1 MAPRTAVIGAAGFI
15 GRAMLAA
22 YRGEHPDAAGTD
34 HRGRDGLIRLDLA
47 APDVEALLDHEACVI
62 AGARPGVADCERHPS
77 QTRAINAIGPLATV
91 HALREAGVRPVV
103 FSSDYVFDG
112 REGAY
117 ADDTPLSPVT
127 EYGRQKAELETA
139 AGEGVLVLRL
149 SKIFGVERDD
159 GTLLDEMAQM
169 LARGERVRAARD
181 QVFSPLW
188 IGDLV
193 ATVLALQE
201 VDADGVFN
209 LCSPVAWSRLEIA
222 LALAEELGADAD
234 QVEEISLDDLCEGFK
249 RPKDTS
255 MIPARVTSTIAFEPL
270 PLDRAV
276 ARVAE
281 AWR

>member
-15 GRAMLAA
+15 GRALLAA
-22 YRGEHPDAAGTD
+22 YRAEHPDAAGTD
-34 HRGRDGLIRLDLA
+34 HRGRDGLIPLDLA
-47 APDVEALLDHEACVI
+47 APDVEPLLDHDACVI

-77 QTRAINAIGPLATV
+77 ETRAINAAGPLAAV
-91 HALREAGVRPVV
+91 RALREAGVRSVV

-112 REGAY
+112 REGGY
-117 ADDTPLSPVT
+117 ADDAALSPVT
-127 EYGRQKAELETA
+127 EYGRQKAELETG
-139 AGEGVLVLRL
+139 AGAGVLVLRL
-149 SKIFGVERDD
+149 SKIFGLERDD
-159 GTLLDEMAQM
+159 GTLLDEMGGR

-193 ATVLALQE
+193 TAVLALQE
-201 VDADGVFN
+201 VAADGVVHVVPP
-209 LCSPVAWSRLEIA
+209 LALSGLEIA
-222 LALAEELGADAD
+222 RALAEELGADPD
-234 QVEEISLDDLCEGFK
+234 QVEEISLDDLGEGFA

-255 MIPARVTSTIAFEPL
+255 MVPERVAATIAFAPL
-270 PLDRAV
+270 PLEHAV

>member
-15 GRAMLAA
+15 GSSLLAA
-22 YRGEHPDAAGTD
+22 YRTEHPDAAGTD

-47 APDVEALLDHEACVI
+47 EPDIEPLLDHEACVI
-62 AGARPGVADCERHPS
+62 AGARPGIADCERHPS
-77 QTRAINAIGPLATV
+77 ATRAINATGTLAAV
-91 HALREAGVRPVV
+91 RALREAGVRPLV

-112 REGAY
+112 RTGGY
-117 ADDTPLSPVT
+117 PDDAPLRPQT
-127 EYGRQKAELETA
+127 EYGRQKAELERG

-149 SKIFGVERDD
+149 SKIFGLERED
-159 GTLLDEMAQM
+159 GTLLDEMARI
-169 LARGERVRAARD
+169 LTGGERVRAARD

-193 ATVLALQE
+193 TAVLALQAA
-201 VDADGVFN
+201 DAEGVFN
-209 LCSPVAWSRLEIA
+209 LCSPVAWSRLQIA
-222 LALAEELGADAD
+222 RALAEELGADPD
-234 QVEEISLDDLCEGFK
+234 QVEEISLDDLGEGIE

-255 MIPARVTSTIAFEPL
+255 MVPKRATETIAFQPL
-270 PLDRAV
+270 PLEHAL

>member
-15 GRAMLAA
+15 GSALLAA
-22 YRGEHPDAAGTD
+22 YRAEHPDAVGTD

-47 APDVEALLDHEACVI
+47 EPDVEPLLDHEACVI
-62 AGARPGVADCERHPS
+62 AGARPGVADCERQPL
-77 QTRAINAIGPLATV
+77 QTRAINDTGPLVAV
-91 HALREAGVRPVV
+91 RALREAGVRPLV

-112 REGAY
+112 RDGGY
-117 ADDTPLSPVT
+117 ADDAALSPTT
-127 EYGRQKAELETA
+127 EYGRQKAELETG

-149 SKIFGVERDD
+149 SKIFGLERDD
-159 GTLLDEMAQM
+159 GTLLDEMARM

-193 ATVLALQE
+193 TAVLALQE
-201 VDADGVFN
+201 ADADGVFN
-209 LCSPVAWSRLEIA
+209 LCSPVAWSRLQIA
-222 LALAEELGADAD
+222 RALAEELGADPD
-234 QVEEISLDDLCEGFK
+234 QVEEISLDDLGEGFE

-255 MIPARVTSTIAFEPL
+255 MIPERATETIAFEPL
-270 PLDRAV
+270 PLEHAL

>member
-1 MAPRTAVIGAAGFI
+1 MAPRTAVIGATGFI
-15 GRAMLAA
+15 GRALHAA
-22 YRGEHPDAAGTD
+22 YRAEHPDAAGTD

-47 APDVEALLDHEACVI
+47 APDVEPLLDHEACVI
-62 AGARPGVADCERHPS
+62 AGARPGVADCQRHPS
-77 QTRAINAIGPLATV
+77 ETRAINVAGPLAAV
-91 HALREAGVRPVV
+91 RALREAGVRPVV

-112 REGAY
+112 RKGGY
-117 ADDTPLSPVT
+117 ADDAPLSPRI
-127 EYGRQKAELETA
+127 EYGRQKAELETG

-149 SKIFGVERDD
+149 SKIFGLERND
-159 GTLLDEMAQM
+159 GTLLDEMGRT

-193 ATVLALQE
+193 TAVLTLQE

-209 LCSPVAWSRLEIA
+209 LCSPVAWSRLQVA
-222 LALAEELGADAD
+222 RALAEELGADPD
-234 QVEEISLDDLCEGFK
+234 QVEEISLDDLGEGFA

-255 MIPARVTSTIAFEPL
+255 MVPARAAATIAFEPL
-270 PLDRAV
+270 PMEHAL